1 LAPVRAS
8 THPGRLVLPVTDDP
22 DGDAAVIPI
31 VRRVRLLGGEST
43 GKSTLADLLARRFAT
58 AWVLEWGRPY
68 SDPKDQSGEP
78 WTTADFIEIATRQ
91 NELEDVTAQRADRIL
106 LCDTDAMTT
115 GIWQVEYLGRREPL
129 VEALGADRR
138 YDLSLLLE
146 PDIPWRQDGMRDSDE
161 ARRRQ
166 QAALIERLGELG
178 QTFLTISGDVD
189 DRLESAEHAI
199 GRVLGVAAAASD
211 VDWVALG
218 RSGAWLELD
227 PPAGLGTRIVR
238 GTGLSAAV
246 VQARLNE
253 GGLTYADLAGGLG
266 VASDAIREA
275 DWYASRHG
283 ELAYAELR
291 GDTQAMTK
299 LRSRPA
305 V

>member
-1 LAPVRAS
+1 M
-8 THPGRLVLPVTDDP
+8 TDQP
-22 DGDAAVIPI
+22 DGDTAPVSPL
-31 VRRVRLLGGEST
+31 RRVRLLGGEST

-68 SDPKDQSGEP
+68 SDPKDRSGEP

-91 NELEDVTAQRADRIL
+91 NELEDVTARRADRVL

-115 GIWQVEYLGRREPL
+115 GVWHVEYLGRRDPT
-129 VEALGADRR
+129 VEALGADRH

-146 PDIPWRQDGMRDSDE
+146 PDIPWRQDGMRDSDR

-166 QAALIERLGELG
+166 QAALVERLGELG
-178 QTFLTISGDVD
+178 QTYVTISGDVD
-189 DRLESAEHAI
+189 DRLLAAERAI
-199 GRVLGVAAAASD
+199 AAALGESPAPSD

-218 RSGAWLELD
+218 RAGTWLDLD
-227 PPAGLGTRIVR
+227 PPVGLGTRIVR

-246 VQARLNE
+246 VQARLDE
-253 GGLTYADLAGGLG
+253 GGLTYSDLAEVLA
-266 VASDAIREA
+266 VDPAAIREA

-291 GDTQAMTK
+291 GDTAAMTA

-305 V
+305 L